1 MQETLYIFQVLIC
14 KGMFGNPQQQCRF
27 SLRPFR
33 ARSVK
38 VSGIDFSNQD
48 RWRLEFGGTDYM
60 EGIDSFFSTNRERV
74 GVKKRQVFVLCNAQC
89 VNVLMR

>member
-1 MQETLYIFQVLIC
+1 MQKTLYILQVLIC

-38 VSGIDFSNQD
+38 VSGIDFSDQD
-48 RWRLEFGGTDYM
+48 GWRLEFGGTDYM
-60 EGIDSFFSTNRERV
+60 EGIPYIDSFFSTNRNTGGSQKET
-74 GVKKRQVFVLCNAQC
+74 CYAMHNA
-89 VNVLMR
+89 LMR